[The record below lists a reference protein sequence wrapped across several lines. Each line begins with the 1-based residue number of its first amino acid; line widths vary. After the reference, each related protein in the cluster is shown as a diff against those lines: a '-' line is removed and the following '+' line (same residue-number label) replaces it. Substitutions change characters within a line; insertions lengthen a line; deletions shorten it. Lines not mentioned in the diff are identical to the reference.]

1 MERPFCLVNI
11 LCKPRHFSDGIW
23 AIFLFMKIRNTLHFS
38 DEIQEFCSDNYKIKK
53 KINFTVV
60 IYLQN
65 WYNRIIKKVRWDSWS
80 LIRKS

>member
-1 MERPFCLVNI
+1 MNASIFCKTVVSWTCTQFI
-11 LCKPRHFSDGIW
+11 LI
-23 AIFLFMKIRNTLHFS
+23 LFMKIRNTLHLN

-65 WYNRIIKKVRWDSWS
+65 
-80 LIRKS
+80 

>member
-1 MERPFCLVNI
+1 MFLFDRQ
-11 LCKPRHFSDGIW
+11 FSYCW
-23 AIFLFMKIRNTLHFS
+23 SFLFMKIRNTLHFS

-65 WYNRIIKKVRWDSWS
+65 
-80 LIRKS
+80 

>member
-1 MERPFCLVNI
+1 M
-11 LCKPRHFSDGIW
+11 
-23 AIFLFMKIRNTLHFS
+23 AFLFMKIRNTLHFS

-65 WYNRIIKKVRWDSWS
+65 
-80 LIRKS
+80 